1 MTLNSLKTSRATL
14 SGDLLTGLIA
24 AVAAIPDGLATGV
37 LAGVNPVYGLY
48 NLMTGTPVA
57 ALFTSSVYM
66 AVINTSAMA
75 LVVFEALQ
83 GYSAEEQVTA
93 LVTLTILVGLFQLLL
108 GLLKLGY
115 LTRFIS
121 NSVMR
126 GFLTGIAI
134 VIILSQ
140 LPDFMGYA
148 AEGGNKVA
156 QTIDLLRNIS
166 LWDLNTLIIGLAT
179 IVIILV
185 LDRTRLSRI
194 SILVAIIVAALMVT
208 LLDWDSVTLVGD
220 TATITRSLPRPSLPS
235 LQLIPTLLPFAI
247 AIGIIGLVQAA
258 GVSQGFPNP
267 DGKTP
272 DPNGDFR
279 GQGLA
284 NTVAGFFSGLPLGGS
299 VSGTSLV
306 VSAGAQS
313 RWANIFTGLFVAIGV
328 LLFAN
333 LIMALPMASLAAV
346 LILAAFQSIKPAEI
360 RRVWRTNHLSAF
372 VMVVTLVATLYLPVH
387 QAIMLGVVIQIFL
400 YIYQAA
406 ERMTIVEL
414 VPTADGDFKER
425 PTESKLP
432 DKAVTMLLP
441 YGSLF
446 FAAARDFEEE
456 APKADDVDRT
466 AVIIILRGRENLGS
480 TAIEVFEKYA
490 ETLQRNGG
498 RLFLA
503 DVSDPVRSQLEKTD
517 SLAVIGA
524 ENVLPPR
531 DELTA
536 SLRSAYNHARTWLE
550 AAGAEHS
557 TTQDATGR
565 MAKRGGQNP

>member
-1 MTLNSLKTSRATL
+1 MALSSLKPNRTTL
-14 SGDLLTGLIA
+14 SSDLLAGLVA

-48 NLMTGTPVA
+48 NLMFGTPVA

-75 LVVFEALQ
+75 LVVFEALD
-83 GYSAEEQVTA
+83 GYSAEGQVTV
-93 LVTLTILVGLFQLLL
+93 LVTLTVLTGLFQLSL

-140 LPDFMGYA
+140 LSDFTGYA
-148 AEGGNKVA
+148 AEGANKVD

-166 LWDLNTLIIGLAT
+166 LWNLNTLLIGLLTIAL
-179 IVIILV
+179 IVI
-185 LDRTRLSRI
+185 LDRTPLKRVSMLIAILITALLVRL
-194 SILVAIIVAALMVT
+194 LG
-208 LLDWDSVTLVGD
+208 WDMVTLVGD
-220 TATITRSLPRPSLPS
+220 TATITRSLPRPALPS
-235 LQLIPTLLPFAI
+235 LQLIPSLIPFAI
-247 AIGIIGLVQAA
+247 AVGIIGLVQAA

-272 DPNGDFR
+272 DPDGDFR
-279 GQGLA
+279 GQGLG
-284 NTVAGFFSGLPLGGS
+284 NMVAGLFQGLPIGGS

-313 RWANIFTGLFVAIGV
+313 RWANIFTGLFVMAGV

-333 LIMALPMASLAAV
+333 LIMALPMTSLAAI
-346 LILAAFQSIKPAEI
+346 LIIAAIQSIKPAEI
-360 RRVWRTNHLSAF
+360 RSVWHTNHVSAF
-372 VMVVTLVATLYLPVH
+372 VMVLTLVATLYLPVH
-387 QAIMLGVVIQIFL
+387 QAILLGVVIQIFIT
-400 YIYQAA
+400 IYESA
-406 ERMTIVEL
+406 ERMTIKEL
-414 VPTADGDFKER
+414 VPTAEGDFLER
-425 PTESKLP
+425 PAPSAAP
-432 DKAVTMLLP
+432 DGEVTMLLP

-456 APKADDVDRT
+456 APQVDEAEGA
-466 AVIIILRGRENLGS
+466 AVIVVLRGRENMGS

-490 ETLQRNGG
+490 ETLKRNGG
-498 RLFLA
+498 QLFLA
-503 DVSDPVRSQLEKTD
+503 DVSDPVRSQLEKTG
-517 SLAVIGA
+517 SLSVIGA
-524 ENVLPPR
+524 ENVIPP
-531 DELTA
+531 EEGLTA
-536 SLRSAYNHARTWLE
+536 SLHGAYEHAQDWLE
-550 AAGAEHS
+550 VAEKAPDDQGS
-557 TTQDATGR
+557 QT
-565 MAKRGGQNP
+565 

>member
-1 MTLNSLKTSRATL
+1 MALNSLKTNRATL
-14 SGDLLTGLIA
+14 PRDLLAGLIA
-24 AVAAIPDGLATGV
+24 AVAAIPDGLATSV

-48 NLMTGTPVA
+48 NLMVGTPVA
-57 ALFTSSVYM
+57 ALTTSSVYM

-93 LVTLTILVGLFQLLL
+93 LVTLTVLVGLFQLTL

-140 LPDFMGYA
+140 LPDFMGYD
-148 AEGGNKVA
+148 AEGANKVS
-156 QTIDLLRNIS
+156 QTIDLLRNIR
-166 LWDLNTLIIGLAT
+166 LWDLNTLIIGLVTIAT
-179 IVIILV
+179 ILV

-194 SILVAIIVAALMVT
+194 SMLVAIMVATLMVT
-208 LLDWDSVTLVGD
+208 LLDWDTVTLVGD

-235 LQLIPTLLPFAI
+235 LQLIPSLIPFAI

-272 DPNGDFR
+272 DPDGDFR

-346 LILAAFQSIKPAEI
+346 LILAAAQSIKPAEI
-360 RRVWRTNHLSAF
+360 RLVWNTNRVSAF
-372 VMVVTLVATLYLPVH
+372 VMVLTLVATLYLPVH
-387 QAIMLGVVIQIFL
+387 QAILLGLVIHVFITL
-400 YIYQAA
+400 YQAA
-406 ERMTIVEL
+406 ERMTIIEL
-414 VPTADGDFKER
+414 VPTADGDFEEI
-425 PTESKLP
+425 PTKVKLR
-432 DKAVTMLLP
+432 DREVTMLLP

-456 APKADDVDRT
+456 APTSEDIEQA
-466 AVIIILRGRENLGS
+466 AVIIVLRGRNNLGS
-480 TAIEVFEKYA
+480 TAIEVFERYA
-490 ETLQRNGG
+490 EALQRNGG

-503 DVSDPVRSQLEKTD
+503 DVSDPVRSQLEKTGTL
-517 SLAVIGA
+517 SVIGA
-524 ENVLPPR
+524 ENVLPP
-531 DELTA
+531 EEHITA
-536 SLRSAYNHARTWLE
+536 SLNSAYENARNWLE
-550 AAGAEHS
+550 LADS
-557 TTQDATGR
+557 VVSQATEGDNQ
-565 MAKRGGQNP
+565 A